1 MLAADVLCIF
11 TYMRVIVK
19 CYRNRNFVWKN
30 EAKKKFSSFKT
41 YSCKQ
46 LNVHVIDS
54 TFQQVIVLN
63 GMYDSFL
70 HVYLG
75 WVGGNYYC
83 HIPSNC
89 QIKLSNLNIIA
100 LYIIYLKKKS
110 LHVPYLCCIS
120 ICWSCTIFNI
130 HVHIPEYK
138 YSKYAVKIPV
148 KIPVKSSISGEHNIF
163 FLYYKER
170 VLK

>member
-1 MLAADVLCIF
+1 MWVVGSWCF
-11 TYMRVIVK
+11 TYIYIHESDCKVLPEQEFCVK
-19 CYRNRNFVWKN
+19 EWG
-30 EAKKKFSSFKT
+30 KKKFSSFKT

-100 LYIIYLKKKS
+100 LYIIYFKKKS

-148 KIPVKSSISGEHNIF
+148 KSSISGEHNIF